1 MSVNLLLVTHGQIG
15 AELLDSARATF
26 GGGLPMMCDSL
37 SVSPDC
43 EPDTLIADL
52 QLLVDALADNTE
64 LLILTDL
71 YGATPCNIA
80 HHYAQHAKINIIA
93 GVNLPMLIRVLN
105 YSNSSSDELINK
117 AISGGREGILV
128 V

>member
-1 MSVNLLLVTHGQIG
+1 MAVNLLLVTHGRIG
-15 AELLDSARATF
+15 AEILDSARATF
-26 GGGLPMMCDSL
+26 GGELPVLCN
-37 SVSPDC
+37 SVSVSQDC
-43 EPDTLIADL
+43 EPGTVIAEI
-52 QLLVDALADNTE
+52 QRLVDALADNTE

-71 YGATPCNIA
+71 YGATPCNIT

>member
-1 MSVNLLLVTHGQIG
+1 MTNNLILITHGRIG

-26 GGGLPMMCDSL
+26 GGDLPINCANFSIAY
-37 SVSPDC
+37 DC
-43 EPDTLIADL
+43 EPEQIISDI
-52 QLLVDALADNTE
+52 QNLVDDLMDDSQ

-80 HHYAQHAKINIIA
+80 KHYAHNSKVHVVA

-105 YSNSSSDELINK
+105 YSKSSPDELLNK
-117 AISGGREGILV
+117 AITGGREGILV